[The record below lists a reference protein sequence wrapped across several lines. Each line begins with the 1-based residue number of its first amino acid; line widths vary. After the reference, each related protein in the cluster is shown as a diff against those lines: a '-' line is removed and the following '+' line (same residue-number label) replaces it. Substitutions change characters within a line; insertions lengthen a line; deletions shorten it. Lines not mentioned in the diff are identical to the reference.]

1 MRNSGQSSQ
10 TVDAAHAPSR
20 ESFFALYW
28 DHVRQLPRL
37 ALLCMAKVP
46 KERMPEFDS
55 RSWDE
60 LLECEREP
68 IRAAIMFLIECHD
81 ITRQDAARR
90 RDVQG
95 KVS

>member
-1 MRNSGQSSQ
+1 M
-10 TVDAAHAPSR
+10 TAAAPPAPSR

-37 ALLCMAKVP
+37 ALLCMARIP
-46 KERMPEFDS
+46 KDRMMDFES

-68 IRAAIMFLIECHD
+68 IRAAILFLIECHD
-81 ITRQDAARR
+81 LTRQEAVRR
-90 RDVQG
+90 RELQG
-95 KVS
+95 SPA